1 MDTELDLDFRPTY
14 DWCVKA
20 FSLVRKRL
28 GINICLHDDYDK
40 FAEGDIYLFNHFARF
55 ETIIPQYL
63 IHEETGQYCR
73 CVAAGELFEG
83 NESFAN
89 FLYGVGAVPH
99 NHPGLLP
106 FLAAEILR
114 GRKVIIFPE
123 GGMVKD
129 RHVVGSSGEYS
140 IFSPTAKIRRKHHT
154 GAAVLALTVELFK
167 QRVLSVF
174 EAKEYARLERW
185 AKALEMDTTEE
196 LLAVASKPTEIIPA
210 NITFYPIRASDNILS
225 RSAEFFSKGTN
236 PRLVEEILIEA
247 NMILK
252 DCDMDIR
259 VSKPLDVRHVW
270 KWWEKRLLSRVFNQ
284 INSLDDFFKLSHA
297 PDTLNEKIFKLCSS
311 RGTNRLRDYYMDAI
325 YTGVTVNL
333 YHLAS
338 SLIRYL
344 ILKKEARVSKRNFH
358 RTLYLAIKFC
368 QRKADVHLH
377 RSLTKPENYWN
388 LNKGDT
394 CETLV
399 KYMSAEGCVEHIK
412 EDGDYYLFDETVLEI
427 TGYNTVRLEN
437 LIRVYANEVMPIK
450 EAVLSVEEAYESIG
464 DVGQSA
470 LAFHLLDDENLS
482 LDCDRKTY
490 TKPHHIEINLKET
503 ACAPAE
509 PYLIVPENCRK
520 TGVLLVH
527 GLLASPAE
535 LYEFGREVS
544 EQGYAVM
551 GIRLKGHGTSPWD
564 LRDRHWQDWMDSIG
578 RGRQILSAFV
588 DDISLVGFATGGTL
602 ALLEAAHNPDGISSV
617 SAVSVPWQFKTSNLL
632 FAHLA
637 HGYERLSS
645 WVPTIE
651 EKGVFKEHPSENP
664 EVNYRSVPVRTTY
677 ELHQLHEQLRDN
689 LPKVS
694 CPVKLFQ
701 GIEDPIVDA
710 KGINEVFDLIGAQ
723 DKELIMVE
731 SEKHGILYE
740 NIGNCRQGI
749 LGFLE
754 TIDQKAANQQEVTQ
768 KEQSEDRLYEEGGV
782 GHE

>member
-1 MDTELDLDFRPTY
+1 MDTELDLDFKPTY

-20 FSLVRKRL
+20 FSLVKKRL

-63 IHEETGQYCR
+63 IHEETGKYCR
-73 CVAAGELFEG
+73 CVAAGELFE
-83 NESFAN
+83 NSEAFTS

-129 RHVVGSSGEYS
+129 RHVVGPSGEYS
-140 IFSPTAKIRRKHHT
+140 IFSPTAKTRRKHHT

-174 EAKEYARLERW
+174 DANEYARLERW
-185 AKALEMDTTEE
+185 AKALEMETTEE

-225 RSAEFFSKGTN
+225 RSAEFFSKGSN
-236 PRLVEEILIEA
+236 PRLVEEVLIEA

-270 KWWEKRLLSRVFNQ
+270 RWWEKRLLSRVFNQ

-297 PDTLNEKIFKLCSS
+297 PDTLNEKIFKLCST

-325 YTGVTVNL
+325 YSGVTVNL

-338 SLIRYL
+338 CLIRYL
-344 ILKKEARVSKRNFH
+344 VLKKETRISKVDFH
-358 RTLYLAIKFC
+358 RILYLAIKSC
-368 QRKADVHLH
+368 QKKADIHLH

-388 LNKGDT
+388 LNNGQT
-394 CETLV
+394 CDILE
-399 KYMSAEGCVEHIK
+399 KYMSAEGCAEHIN
-412 EDGDYYLFDETVLEI
+412 EDGNDYLFDETVLEE
-427 TGYNTVRLEN
+427 TSFNTVRLEN
-437 LIRVYANEVMPIK
+437 LIRVYANEVTPIK
-450 EAVLSVEEAYESIG
+450 EAVISVEDARETVSDI
-464 DVGQSA
+464 DRKMLA
-470 LAFHLLDDENLS
+470 LYLLDDEDLS
-482 LDCDRKTY
+482 LVCDRKTF
-490 TKPHHIEINLKET
+490 TKPQHHDVNVKET
-503 ACAPAE
+503 ASTPAD
-509 PYLIVPENCRK
+509 PYLIVPENCRN
-520 TGVLLVH
+520 TGVLVVH

-535 LYEFGREVS
+535 LYEFGRDIS
-544 EQGYAVM
+544 ELGYAVM
-551 GIRLKGHGTSPWD
+551 GVRLKGHGTSPWD
-564 LRDRHWQDWMDSIG
+564 LRDKHWEDWMASIA

-602 ALLEAAHNPDGISSV
+602 SLLEAAHNPEGISSV

-637 HGYERLSS
+637 HGLERLTS
-645 WVPTIE
+645 WAPAIE
-651 EKGVFKEHPSENP
+651 EKGIFKEHPSENP
-664 EVNYRSVPVRTTY
+664 KINYRSVPVRTTY
-677 ELHQLHEQLRDN
+677 ELYQLHEQLREN
-689 LPKVS
+689 LPSVS

-710 KGINEVFDLIGAQ
+710 KGINEVFDLIGTH

-731 SEKHGILYE
+731 AERHGILHE

-749 LGFLE
+749 LDFLKS
-754 TIDQKAANQQEVTQ
+754 IDQQAANYSEVQAKERSEEYLQE
-768 KEQSEDRLYEEGGV
+768 KRGAGP
-782 GHE
+782 